1 LAWDILSWA
10 LAYETPPEAVEAEKA
25 AREAIRLNPSLGYA
39 QYHLGRALYMQNRFP
54 EAMAAFDRCDEVT
67 GKSDVANL
75 GRAQALAAQNRYAE
89 AVSTMLKGRVIYA
102 AGDFYWLSSFYAGNG
117 EKEKALANFQK
128 SLDLGFRDFP
138 ALNANPAFSSLRNDS
153 RFQQLLHRYSK

>member
-1 LAWDILSWA
+1 
-10 LAYETPPEAVEAEKA
+10 
-25 AREAIRLNPSLGYA
+25 
-39 QYHLGRALYMQNRFP
+39 MQSRFP

-89 AVSTMLKGRVIYA
+89 AVSTILKGRVMYT
-102 AGDFYWLSSFYAGNG
+102 AGDFYWLSSFYAGNV
-117 EKEKALANFQK
+117 EKEKALANLQK
-128 SLDLGFRDFP
+128 SLELGFRDFP

-153 RFQQLLHRYSK
+153 RFQQLLHHYSK